1 MTTESLTFRHSS
13 LVIPG
18 EYEDAIV
25 DMTRTINNDGTI
37 SITASARP
45 CEDGTPGAVFLP
57 WGGGET
63 TYAHTFPAGTFDGL
77 SLDAVIGEAVAI
89 TG

>member
-1 MTTESLTFRHSS
+1 MTTESLTYRHSG
-13 LVIPG
+13 LFEPG

-25 DMTRTINNDGTI
+25 DVTRTINNDGTV

-45 CEDGTPGAVFLP
+45 CEDGTPGATFLP

-63 TYAHTFPAGTFDGL
+63 TYAATFPAGEFDGEEL
-77 SLDAVIGEAVAI
+77 EDVIFMAVAI

>member
-1 MTTESLTFRHSS
+1 MTTESLTYRHSG
-13 LVIPG
+13 LFEPG

-25 DMTRTINNDGTI
+25 DVTRTINNDGTV

-57 WGGGET
+57 WEGGET
-63 TYAHTFPAGTFDGL
+63 TYAHTFPAGTFDDIDL
-77 SLDAVIGEAVAI
+77 EDVINLAVQY
-89 TG
+89 TD